1 MFTFNGTTKVISVST
16 GVTAFTTVQL
26 YSEWK
31 LWARDNTEFL
41 QAFRTE
47 GSILT
52 AQYFYMMNGWQIRP
66 QEADH
71 VLTITG
77 NLVHDDGIPL
87 FLQTIGD
94 FQVNIVQK
102 VSASISDPTITQ
114 YTDLLN
120 LIRDQATI
128 AAMNTQS

>member
-1 MFTFNGTTKVISVST
+1 MFSFNGITKVATADS

-31 LWARDNTEFL
+31 VWARANIGFL
-41 QAFRTE
+41 PMFRTE
-47 GSILT
+47 GSLLT

-87 FLQTIGD
+87 FLQTLGD